1 MENYTETQ
9 NADLCEKVFFH
20 NMILTVI
27 SMLVCLI
34 MLCSTTFAWFSSEAG
49 SSSNALS
56 SGSFALIISLRVN
69 VEGDTTLEN
78 EIEPLSLNENNG
90 ASTYRLGVGTYL
102 VTLELSEETSAKGH
116 CVVEINGVQKYT
128 EVIIGEN
135 TVNKDE
141 YAINAPLSF
150 LLEIVEE
157 DTVVKFIPQWGIRID
172 SELQHDNTYSSSEWA
187 TGVEN

>member
-9 NADLCEKVFFH
+9 NADLSEKVFFH

-34 MLCSTTFAWFSSEAG
+34 MLCSTTFAWFSSESG

-69 VEGDTTLEN
+69 VEGDATLEN

-116 CVVEINGVQKYT
+116 CVVAINGVQKYT

-172 SELQHDNTYSSSEWA
+172 AELQHDYTYSSSEWA